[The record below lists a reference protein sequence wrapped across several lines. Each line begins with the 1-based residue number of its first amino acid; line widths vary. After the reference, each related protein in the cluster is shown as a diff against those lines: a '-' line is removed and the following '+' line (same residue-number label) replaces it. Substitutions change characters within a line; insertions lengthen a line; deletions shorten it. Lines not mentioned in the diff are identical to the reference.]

1 VNRKRGL
8 KMKRLFTVFVVIL
21 LVAGIVVGCGGG
33 EKDDV
38 VTDDPVI
45 ENTST
50 SAFPNIVDEDNYS
63 IEYPNDWKVSE
74 ESDKV
79 TLKPMDDE
87 IFTTEISISKM
98 DMPGLSSGDVDELI
112 EATKKEMGDEDFGF
126 EFEKIKFNGYNAMKM
141 SMSIMGISVET
152 YNIPMN
158 GIFIIVAANYGD
170 DTKDIVFD
178 ILDTFRLK

>member
-1 VNRKRGL
+1 
-8 KMKRLFTVFVVIL
+8 MKRLFTVLVVVL

-33 EKDDV
+33 DKDDV
-38 VTDDPVI
+38 VTDEPVVG
-45 ENTST
+45 ST
-50 SAFPNIVDEDNYS
+50 FPNIVDEDNYI

-112 EATKKEMGDEDFGF
+112 EATKAEMGDEDFGF